1 MKKINL
7 GSGFIG
13 LPGWINYDNSIVAKL
28 ARWKWVTKVLVSC
41 RLLPKGYLDIRWPPI
56 VVHDCRKGIPLA
68 DNSVDIIY
76 SSHFFEH
83 LYRSEVFCLL
93 KECRRVLKPN
103 GVMRV
108 VLPDT
113 EKIANMFL
121 GVDQTPFPYEKEY
134 CTNKTDRANA
144 FASNFYGSAYHN
156 NLNGVGMVQ
165 RLQEMFLSHH
175 KWAYTYE
182 SFKALME
189 QAGFSHI
196 CRKAYR
202 VSSIPEA
209 QSLDVLPEVSFYLE
223 TGQAE
228 QQQ

>member
-1 MKKINL
+1 MVKINL
-7 GSGFIG
+7 GSGFVG
-13 LPGWINYDNSIVAKL
+13 LPGWINYDNSIVARFG
-28 ARWKWVTKVLVSC
+28 RWRWATQVLVSW
-41 RLLPKGYLDIRWPPI
+41 RLLPKSYLDIRWPPI

-93 KECRRVLKPN
+93 KECKRVLKPN

-113 EKIANMFL
+113 EKFINIFL
-121 GVDQTPFPYEKEY
+121 GVDKTPFPNEKEY
-134 CTNKTDRANA
+134 CVDKADRANSFSA
-144 FASNFYGSAYHN
+144 HFYGSAYN
-156 NLNGVGMVQ
+156 SLGDVGIVA
-165 RLQEMFLSHH
+165 RFQEFFLAQH
-175 KWAYTYE
+175 KWAYTFE
-182 SFKALME
+182 SFKKLME

-196 CRKAYR
+196 CRKDYR

-209 QSLDVLPEVSFYLE
+209 LSLDVLSGYSFYLE
-223 TGQAE
+223 TVQVE
-228 QQQ
+228 QQ

>member
-1 MKKINL
+1 MVKINL
-7 GSGFIG
+7 GSGFVG
-13 LPGWINYDNSIVAKL
+13 LPDWINYDNSIMARL
-28 ARWKWVTKVLVSC
+28 ARWRWVTKMLVSC
-41 RLLPKGYLDIRWPPI
+41 RLLPKAYLDIRWPPI

-93 KECRRVLKPN
+93 KECKRVLKPN

-113 EKIANMFL
+113 EKFINMFL
-121 GVDQTPFPYEKEY
+121 GVDKTPFPYENEY
-134 CTNKTDRANA
+134 HTDKADRANS
-144 FASNFYGSAYHN
+144 FSSIFYASSYNS
-156 NLNGVGMVQ
+156 LNGVGMIG

-175 KWAYTYE
+175 KWAYTFE
-182 SFKALME
+182 SFKKLME

-196 CRKAYR
+196 CRKEYR
-202 VSSIPEA
+202 ESSIPEA
-209 QSLDVLPEVSFYLE
+209 QSLDVLPECSFYLE
-223 TGQAE
+223 TVQAE
-228 QQQ
+228 QQ